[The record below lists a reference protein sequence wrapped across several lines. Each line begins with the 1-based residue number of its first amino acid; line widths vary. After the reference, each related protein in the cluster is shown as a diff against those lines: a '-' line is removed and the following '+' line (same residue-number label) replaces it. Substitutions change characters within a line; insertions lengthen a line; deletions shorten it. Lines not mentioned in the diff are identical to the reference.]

1 MKSLFF
7 IDKRYQIRI
16 IRIFP
21 ISNLTEFVDKA
32 RCYRYDK
39 YDKSITFIV
48 QGADTYMILYPL
60 KREVRCIPARSRHCK
75 C

>member
-1 MKSLFF
+1 MNKHY
-7 IDKRYQIRI
+7 K
-16 IRIFP
+16 IRIFHRFP
-21 ISNLTEFVDKA
+21 LSNLVEFVDKD

-39 YDKSITFIV
+39 YDKSIYSIV
-48 QGADTYMILYPL
+48 QGADTFMILYPL

>member
-1 MKSLFF
+1 MSVSCDQDALLFF
-7 IDKRYQIRI
+7 HM
-16 IRIFP
+16 FP
-21 ISNLTEFVDKA
+21 ISNLLEFVDKA

-39 YDKSITFIV
+39 YYKSITFIV
-48 QGADTYMILYPL
+48 QGADTNMILYPL